1 MPVSRPPQSVTLA
14 ALWMM
19 GAVAS
24 LIGIALAG
32 RELTRE
38 LSVFEVVFIR
48 NAFCLLILVPYVALA
63 RENRWRTDRL
73 RGHLLRNTVHFTA
86 QAAWFYGLMRLP
98 LGEVIALEFTAP
110 IWTAVLAAL
119 LLREPLT
126 GRRTGGIL
134 LGFVGI
140 LVILRPGAAIVDPA
154 AFAVLYSA
162 AGFALTFVITR
173 AMTTSEHPVTILFW
187 MNLIQLPIGFVL
199 ALPDW
204 TVPSLSLWPWMI
216 VAGITGFSTHYCFAR
231 AFAHADAAVVAPID
245 FVRLPLA
252 ILVGFL
258 VYAEAVDVF
267 VLIGAVVIFF
277 GNRLNLTEG
286 RARPPR
292 RERR

>member
-1 MPVSRPPQSVTLA
+1 MPTSRPPQSVALA

-38 LSVFEVVFIR
+38 LSIFEVIFIR
-48 NAFCLLILVPYVALA
+48 NAFCLLLLVPFMAFA
-63 RENRWRTDRL
+63 RENRWRTDRV

-86 QAAWFYGLMRLP
+86 QAAWFFGLMRLP

-110 IWTAVLAAL
+110 VWTALLAAL
-119 LLREPLT
+119 LLREHLT
-126 GRRTGGIL
+126 VRRIGGIL
-134 LGFVGI
+134 LGFAGV

-173 AMTTSEHPVTILFW
+173 AMTTSEHPITILFW
-187 MNLIQLPIGFVL
+187 MNLIQLPIGFAL

-204 TVPSLSLWPWMI
+204 TVPSPSLWPWML

-231 AFAHADAAVVAPID
+231 AFAHADAGVVAPID
-245 FVRLPLA
+245 FIRLPLA
-252 ILVGFL
+252 ILAGYL
-258 VYAEAVDVF
+258 LYQEAMDPF
-267 VLIGAVVIFF
+267 VLVGAVVIFF
-277 GNRLNLTEG
+277 GNHLNLTGG
-286 RARPPR
+286 RARAPR
-292 RERR
+292 RGRR